1 MAQKEG
7 LAIRF
12 LYGTPLGRLCL
23 KALVR
28 PEFSARMGRIL
39 DSAPSR
45 LLVHPYIRHNH
56 IPMEG
61 YERVRYSSFNDF
73 FTRSRRPECLR
84 IDMEPW
90 HFISPCDAL
99 LSAYRI
105 TRDSNFSIKHC
116 TYSLESLL
124 RDRLLAE
131 HYNGGLCLIFRL
143 TPQHYHRYCYI
154 DDGRKG
160 DNFSLPGVLHS
171 VRPTCIGTLPV
182 FTENAREYTVMDTA
196 HFGRVI
202 QIEVGALMVGK
213 ICNEHGQGRI
223 RRGTEKGHF
232 AFGGSTIILL
242 LEPGRVT
249 LDSSIFRRTAREQEV
264 PVRQGQCIGCAVGAE
279 GTV

>member
-1 MAQKEG
+1 MAAKEG

-12 LYGTPLGRLCL
+12 LYGTALGRLCL
-23 KALVR
+23 KGLTR

-45 LLVHPYIRHNH
+45 LLIRPYIRRNH

-61 YERVRYSSFNDF
+61 YERLEYRSFNDF
-73 FTRSRRPECLR
+73 FTRSRRPECRR
-84 IDMEPW
+84 IDMEPQ
-90 HFISPCDAL
+90 HLISPCDAL

-105 TRDSNFSIKHC
+105 TQDSSFSIKHC

-160 DNFSLPGVLHS
+160 DNFSLPGLLHS
-171 VRPTCIGTLPV
+171 VRPRCIGTLPV
-182 FTENAREYTVMDTA
+182 FTENAREYTIMDTF

-202 QIEVGALMVGK
+202 QVEVGALMVGK

-223 RRGTEKGHF
+223 RRGEEKGHF
-232 AFGGSTIILL
+232 AFGGSTILLL
-242 LEPGRVT
+242 LEPERVK
-249 LDSSIFRRTAREQEV
+249 LNSEIFRRTAREQEF

-279 GTV
+279 DTV